1 MNQPRNDS
9 APALSLSCPVCSARF
24 RGCTVCSRCGSDLHA
39 LMRIAASAWRAREH
53 CRASLR
59 AGVDPK
65 FLVPDSVRQIIL
77 ETECYAE
84 TA

>member
-1 MNQPRNDS
+1 
-9 APALSLSCPVCSARF
+9 
-24 RGCTVCSRCGSDLHA
+24 
-39 LMRIAASAWRAREH
+39 
-53 CRASLR
+53 LR

-65 FLVPDSVRQIIL
+65 FLVPDSVRRIIL